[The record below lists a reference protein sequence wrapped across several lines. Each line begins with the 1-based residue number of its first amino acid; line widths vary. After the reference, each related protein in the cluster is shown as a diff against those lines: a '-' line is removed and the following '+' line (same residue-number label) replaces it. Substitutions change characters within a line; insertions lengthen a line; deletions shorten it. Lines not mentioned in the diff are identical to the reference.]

1 MADKAKIYR
10 SIARFFDS
18 EINSN
23 VYSSEITEG
32 LEASVFEIIFVL
44 VAKQCIETAFHIS
57 NNEVDEV
64 PDLQTL
70 FESKSEVIIHF
81 SSHSQKNKNIPRNE
95 PSEETKS
102 MAEALKNQGNQCM
115 KQEKFEEAVA
125 CYSKAIELSPYNAV
139 FYCNRAAAHSR
150 LDHHQDAI
158 NDCLKALEID
168 PYYSKAYGRMGIA
181 YSSIGNHAK
190 AVECY
195 RKGLE
200 LDPNN
205 ENCQQNLSIA
215 EEKLKNSSDASQS
228 SGLFGGFDLNSIL
241 SNPMM
246 QNMARQFMSDPNAQ
260 NMMTNLLRNTFG
272 MSDNPT
278 ANNPTSNT
286 EATNSN
292 GSTESNL
299 QSDNG
304 TGVGGQSM
312 DEFLRLGQQ
321 LAQQLQASN
330 PQLVNHLRQTF
341 HTNVAGQNSNPENN
355 PNFNDEHNN
364 STDSK

>member
-1 MADKAKIYR
+1 MMADKKEIYR
-10 SIARFFDS
+10 SIARFFDK
-18 EINSN
+18 EINSH
-23 VYSSEITEG
+23 VYSSEINEG
-32 LEASVFEIIFVL
+32 LE

-57 NNEVDEV
+57 DSEVGDV
-64 PDLQTL
+64 SDLQTL
-70 FESKSEVIIHF
+70 FKSQ
-81 SSHSQKNKNIPRNE
+81 SQKKPNILTSE

-115 KQEKFEEAVA
+115 KQEKFGEAVA

-168 PYYSKAYGRMGIA
+168 PCYSKAYGRMGIA

-200 LDPNN
+200 LDPSN
-205 ENCQQNLSIA
+205 ENCQQNLSIV
-215 EEKLKNSSDASQS
+215 EEKLKNSSDNTQS
-228 SGLFGGFDLNSIL
+228 SGLFSGFDLNSFL
-241 SNPMM
+241 NNPMM
-246 QNMARQFMSDPNAQ
+246 QNMARQFMNDPNAQ

-272 MSDNPT
+272 VSDNPIT
-278 ANNPTSNT
+278 NNSPRNT
-286 EATNSN
+286 EADNSN
-292 GSTESNL
+292 ESTESSS
-299 QSDNG
+299 QSHNPSG
-304 TGVGGQSM
+304 TGPSTNGQSM

-341 HTNVAGQNSNPENN
+341 HTNVSGQNSNPENSTN
-355 PNFNDEHNN
+355 SNDHNN
-364 STDSK
+364 TNSK

>member
-1 MADKAKIYR
+1 M
-10 SIARFFDS
+10 
-18 EINSN
+18 N
-23 VYSSEITEG
+23 
-32 LEASVFEIIFVL
+32 FVL

-57 NNEVDEV
+57 DNEVGEV
-64 PDLQTL
+64 PDLQKF
-70 FESKSEVIIHF
+70 FESQP
-81 SSHSQKNKNIPRNE
+81 QKKPNIPKSE
-95 PSEETKS
+95 PSEEVKS

-115 KQEKFEEAVA
+115 KQEKFVEAVA

-150 LDHHQDAI
+150 LDQYQDAI

-215 EEKLKNSSDASQS
+215 EEKLKNSSDTSQS

-241 SNPMM
+241 NNPMM
-246 QNMARQFMSDPNAQ
+246 QNMARQFMNDPNAQ

-272 MSDNPT
+272 VSDNS
-278 ANNPTSNT
+278 ASRNNSTSNT
-286 EATNSN
+286 ETNNSSE
-292 GSTESNL
+292 STEPNP
-299 QSDNG
+299 QNNPVGAG
-304 TGVGGQSM
+304 TGAGAGGQSM

-341 HTNVAGQNSNPENN
+341 HTNVSGQNSNPENN
-355 PNFNDEHNN
+355 TDLNNDQNN
-364 STDSK
+364 TNSK

>member
-1 MADKAKIYR
+1 MDHKKILYR
-10 SIARFFDS
+10 SIARFFEK
-18 EINSN
+18 EINSHL
-23 VYSSEITEG
+23 YSSEVTES
-32 LEASVFEIIFVL
+32 LE

-57 NNEVDEV
+57 ENETGEV
-64 PDLQTL
+64 PDLQAL
-70 FESKSEVIIHF
+70 FESQTQKKPSISRSE
-81 SSHSQKNKNIPRNE
+81 PT
-95 PSEETKS
+95 EEAKS

-125 CYSKAIELSPYNAV
+125 CYSKAIELSPFNAV

-158 NDCLKALEID
+158 SDCLKALEID
-168 PYYSKAYGRMGIA
+168 PNYSKAYGRMGIA

-215 EEKLKNSSDASQS
+215 EEKLKNTPDNSQS

-241 SNPMM
+241 NNPMM

-260 NMMTNLLRNTFG
+260 SMMTNLMRNTFG
-272 MSDNPT
+272 VADSSNRDNPT
-278 ANNPTSNT
+278 TNNVSN
-286 EATNSN
+286 NC
-292 GSTESNL
+292 STEPAQPSEPST
-299 QSDNG
+299 Q
-304 TGVGGQSM
+304 VGGEQNM
-312 DEFLRLGQQ
+312 DEFLRLVFQ
-321 LAQQLQASN
+321 LYCLLEMCFIQVSSCFLF
-330 PQLVNHLRQTF
+330 VGGF
-341 HTNVAGQNSNPENN
+341 E
-355 PNFNDEHNN
+355 F
-364 STDSK
+364 